1 MTYSIVA
8 RDPVD
13 GHMGVATQSQ
23 AFSVGSSVSW
33 ASPGRGTIATQSM
46 GEPMYGELG
55 LGALSAGL
63 TAPEALKAL
72 RSVDPHPERRQVA
85 MVDAEGRVA
94 AYTGSACVAAAGHLC
109 GDGCA
114 ALGNL
119 VASPRVWTAM
129 LEVFSAGSGWLPRRL
144 LDALDAAEGAGGDIR
159 GQRSAAIRVVRSE
172 RSGRPWHD
180 HVVDLRVDDHPE
192 PLKELRRLVEHTWR
206 YHRTVEAFEL
216 TLNGRTDEALA
227 ALPEEQVDAAANPDL
242 TWWRAIVLA
251 KVGKEEAAAALGRAL
266 IADAPDYVAAARRF
280 GEAGLMEQALIDR
293 LLPVREASDEPVHK
307 HSQHTVDAARD
318 WQPQRR

>member
-33 ASPGRGTIATQSM
+33 AAPGHGVIATQSM

-55 LGALSAGL
+55 LTGLSAGL
-63 TAPEALKAL
+63 TAHEALAAL

-85 MVDAEGRVA
+85 MVDGHGNIA
-94 AYTGSACVAAAGHLC
+94 AYTGSACVAAAGHCL

-114 ALGNL
+114 TLGNL
-119 VASPRVWTAM
+119 VCSPTVWTAM
-129 LEVFSAGSGWLPRRL
+129 LTAFEASSGWFPRRL
-144 LDALDAAEGAGGDIR
+144 LDALDAAEAAGGDVR
-159 GQRSAAIRVVRSE
+159 GQRSAAIRVVRSQ
-172 RSGRPWHD
+172 RSGRPWQD

-192 PLKELRRLVEHTWR
+192 PLVELRRMVEHTWR

-216 TLNGRTDEALA
+216 ALNGQAREGLA
-227 ALPEEQVDAAANPDL
+227 ALPDEVVDPAIDPDIS
-242 TWWRAIVLA
+242 WWRAVVLA
-251 KVGKEEAAAALGRAL
+251 SAGEEDEATR
-266 IADAPDYVAAARRF
+266 IAERLLVDAPRFVAAARRF
-280 GEAGLMEQALIDR
+280 GEAGLMDQALIDR
-293 LLPVREASDEPVHK
+293 LLPERS
-307 HSQHTVDAARD
+307 
-318 WQPQRR
+318 

>member
-1 MTYSIVA
+1 MTYSILA
-8 RDPVD
+8 RDPAD

-33 ASPGRGTIATQSM
+33 ASPGDGVIATQSM

-55 LGALSAGL
+55 LTGLSAGL
-63 TAPEALKAL
+63 TAHEALAAL

-85 MVDAEGRVA
+85 MVDGHGNVA
-94 AYTGSACVAAAGHLC
+94 AYTGSACVAAAGHSV
-109 GDGCA
+109 GKGCA

-119 VASPRVWTAM
+119 VSSPRVWVSM
-129 LEVFSAGSGWLPRRL
+129 LSAFEASRGWLPLRL
-144 LDALDAAEGAGGDIR
+144 LDALDAAGGDIR

-192 PLKELRRLVEHTWR
+192 PLAELRRLVEHTWR

-216 TLNGRTDEALA
+216 TLNGHADDALA
-227 ALPEEQVDAAANPDL
+227 ALPDERVDPAVDPDIA
-242 TWWRAIVLA
+242 WWRAVVLA
-251 KVGKEEAAAALGRAL
+251 NAGEERLAMDLAQALMTQ
-266 IADAPDYVAAARRF
+266 APRYAAAARRF
-280 GEAGLMEQALIDR
+280 GEAGLMDQTLIDR
-293 LLPVREASDEPVHK
+293 LLPGE
-307 HSQHTVDAARD
+307 
-318 WQPQRR
+318 

>member
-1 MTYSIVA
+1 LTYSILA

-33 ASPGRGTIATQSM
+33 AAPGHGVIATQSM

-55 LGALSAGL
+55 LTGLGAGL
-63 TAPEALKAL
+63 TAPEALTAL
-72 RSVDPHPERRQVA
+72 KSVDPHPERRQVA
-85 MVDAEGRVA
+85 MVDAHGRVA
-94 AYTGSACVAAAGHLC
+94 AYTGSACVAAAGHSV

-119 VASPRVWTAM
+119 VDSPRVWTSM
-129 LEVFSAGSGWLPRRL
+129 LEAFEASAGWLPRRL
-144 LDALDAAEGAGGDIR
+144 LDALDAAEAAGGDIR

-206 YHRTVEAFEL
+206 YHCTVEAFEL
-216 TLNGRTDEALA
+216 TLNGSTAEALA
-227 ALPEEQVDAAANPDL
+227 ALPDEQVDPAVDPDL
-242 TWWRAIVLA
+242 AWWRAIVLA
-251 KVGKEEAAAALGRAL
+251 NAGEETAAVHLARAL
-266 IADAPDYVAAARRF
+266 MAEAPNYADAARRF
-280 GEAGLMEQALIDR
+280 GAAGLMDQPLLDR
-293 LLPVREASDEPVHK
+293 LLPG
-307 HSQHTVDAARD
+307 Q
-318 WQPQRR
+318 

>member
-13 GHMGVATQSQ
+13 GHMGIATQSQ

-33 ASPGRGTIATQSM
+33 AAPGHGVIATQSM

-55 LGALSAGL
+55 LNGLSAGL
-63 TAPEALKAL
+63 TAAEALTAL

-85 MVDAEGRVA
+85 MVDSHGNIA
-94 AYTGSACVAAAGHLC
+94 AYTGAACIAAAGHVL

-119 VASPRVWTAM
+119 VASPAVWTAM
-129 LEVFSAGSGWLPRRL
+129 LDAYQASTGWLPRRL
-144 LDALDAAEGAGGDIR
+144 LDALDAAEAAGGDIR
-159 GQRSAAIRVVRSE
+159 GQRSAAIKVVCAE

-180 HVVDLRVDDHPE
+180 QVVDLRVDDHPT
-192 PLKELRRLVEHTWR
+192 PLAELRRLVEHTWR

-216 TLNGRTDEALA
+216 TLDGRTEDALA
-227 ALPEEQVDAAANPDL
+227 ALPDAQADPAVDPDLAWWRALVLANAGQHAAAN
-242 TWWRAIVLA
+242 ALA
-251 KVGKEEAAAALGRAL
+251 RAL
-266 IADAPDYVAAARRF
+266 MTDAPEYTAAARRF
-280 GEAGLMEQALIDR
+280 GATGLIDQALIDR
-293 LLPVREASDEPVHK
+293 LLPAS
-307 HSQHTVDAARD
+307 
-318 WQPQRR
+318 

>member
-1 MTYSIVA
+1 MTYSILA
-8 RDPVD
+8 RDPAD

-33 ASPGRGTIATQSM
+33 ASPGDGVIATQSM

-55 LGALSAGL
+55 LTGLSAGL
-63 TAPEALKAL
+63 TAHEALAAL

-85 MVDAEGRVA
+85 MVDGHGNVA
-94 AYTGSACVAAAGHLC
+94 AYTGSACVAAAGHSV
-109 GDGCA
+109 GKGCA

-119 VASPRVWTAM
+119 VSSPRVWVSM
-129 LEVFSAGSGWLPRRL
+129 LSAFEASRGWLPLRL
-144 LDALDAAEGAGGDIR
+144 LDALDAAEAAGGDIR

-192 PLKELRRLVEHTWR
+192 PLAELRRLVEHTWR

-216 TLNGRTDEALA
+216 TLNGHADDALA
-227 ALPEEQVDAAANPDL
+227 ALPDERVDPAVDPDIA
-242 TWWRAIVLA
+242 WWRAVVLA
-251 KVGKEEAAAALGRAL
+251 NAGEERLAMDLAQALMTRAPRF
-266 IADAPDYVAAARRF
+266 AAAARRF
-280 GEAGLMEQALIDR
+280 GEAGLMDQTLIDR
-293 LLPVREASDEPVHK
+293 LLPGE
-307 HSQHTVDAARD
+307 
-318 WQPQRR
+318 